1 MWPFSSSSSSS
12 AASNVEAGSSST
24 ASSSFS
30 SDTSSSSPSQQ
41 QQQQSYSSIDPS
53 QQQQHASQ
61 SPTSPQASSSSYSD
75 PALYAPTAAQ
85 LLASPSF
92 NPNNINPLASISQSE
107 IEYLDLYDNTSGV
120 QGNVVPNRGF
130 GDGLTYGTG
139 TVYLSGL
146 AFGGLI
152 GMREGLFRPIGVD
165 NPTFRLRLNTVLNAV
180 TRRGTSLGN
189 NGGCLAL
196 MYNLAEL
203 GISTARGVADPFSS
217 VGAAGLTGVLF
228 RSTAGIRPALISGA
242 VFAGAGAAWQGVKQA
257 IS

>member
-1 MWPFSSSSSSS
+1 MWPFSSSSSTSGASS
-12 AASNVEAGSSST
+12 ATSSPEASTSYGSAQQPLPQSQQSPQQPQLQAQAPL
-24 ASSSFS
+24 ASSSASGSGS
-30 SDTSSSSPSQQ
+30 SF
-41 QQQQSYSSIDPS
+41 
-53 QQQQHASQ
+53 A
-61 SPTSPQASSSSYSD
+61 AAD

-85 LLASPSF
+85 LLASPAF
-92 NPNNINPLASISQSE
+92 NPNNINPLASLTQNE
-107 IEYLDLYDNTSGV
+107 IEYLDLLDNAGPV

-146 AFGGLI
+146 ALGGLF

-165 NPTFRLRLNTVLNAV
+165 NPTFRLRLNAVLNAV

-203 GISTARGVADPFSS
+203 GISTARGSVSDPFSS
-217 VGAAGLTGVLF
+217 IGAAGLTGVLF
-228 RSTAGIRPALISGA
+228 RSTAGVRQAIISGA

-257 IS
+257 VF

>member
-1 MWPFSSSSSSS
+1 MWPFSSSSSAS
-12 AASNVEAGSSST
+12 APGLTST
-24 ASSSFS
+24 G
-30 SDTSSSSPSQQ
+30 TSSSSTTIPASSTTATTSTSHQQ
-41 QQQQSYSSIDPS
+41 QQEQIHPQQPQP
-53 QQQQHASQ
+53 QQIA
-61 SPTSPQASSSSYSD
+61 SD

-85 LLASPSF
+85 LLATPAF
-92 NPNNINPLASISQSE
+92 NPNNINPLASLTQNE
-107 IEYLDLYDNTSGV
+107 IEYLDLFDQTGPV

-146 AFGGLI
+146 AAGGLI
-152 GMREGLFRPIGVD
+152 GMREGLFRPIGVES
-165 NPTFRLRLNTVLNAV
+165 PTFRLRLNTVLNAV

-203 GISTARGVADPFSS
+203 GISTARGSVSDPFSS
-217 VGAAGLTGVLF
+217 VGAAALTGMVF
-228 RSTAGIRPALISGA
+228 RSTAGVRQAIISGA

-257 IS
+257 IF

>member
-1 MWPFSSSSSSS
+1 MWPFSSSSASTS
-12 AASNVEAGSSST
+12 AQPVPSSST
-24 ASSSFS
+24 G
-30 SDTSSSSPSQQ
+30 PEQPQLEPVQPQQ
-41 QQQQSYSSIDPS
+41 QPYPGSIPSS
-53 QQQQHASQ
+53 ASAT
-61 SPTSPQASSSSYSD
+61 PLAD

-85 LLASPSF
+85 LLSSPTF
-92 NPNNINPLASISQSE
+92 NPNNINPLASLSQNE
-107 IEYLDLYDNTSGV
+107 IEYLDLLDNVGPV

-203 GISTARGVADPFSS
+203 GISSARGSVSDPFSS
-217 VGAAGLTGVLF
+217 VGAAGLTGVIF
-228 RSTAGIRPALISGA
+228 RSTAGVRQALVSGA

-257 IS
+257 IF